1 MIMKQIKSVENTTMR
16 SYRSSLGFI
25 VAVPIAVIMGVIT
38 PIFILNGVWFGLA
51 VNLLV
56 FLFILHMF
64 LTTRYT
70 ISDDSLKIV
79 SGFIY
84 RNEIPIRTI
93 SRITPSNN
101 PISSPAFSLDRLEI
115 RYNGNDSV
123 LVSPKEK
130 EAFLRD
136 LKEAN
141 PAILLGS

>member
-1 MIMKQIKSVENTTMR
+1 MEQIKNAENNTMR
-16 SYRSSLGFI
+16 TYRSSLGFI
-25 VAVPIAVIMGVIT
+25 VAAPIIIIMGVIT
-38 PIFILNGVWFGLA
+38 PIFILNGAWFGLA

-56 FLFILHMF
+56 FFFTLHMYM
-64 LTTRYT
+64 TTQYT
-70 ISDDSLKIV
+70 ISGGTLKIV

-84 RNEIPIRTI
+84 RNEIQVGTI

-115 RYNGNDSV
+115 RYNRNDAV

-130 EAFLRD
+130 DAFLRD

-141 PAILLGS
+141 PAILIGS